1 MSPEAVALL
10 GGLLF
15 LLIAIVGGGFTA
27 KEISLPGVPGWARV
41 ASLAL
46 GLALLLPYFVQNLR
60 SDETRSPGAVS
71 AAAFDLPSPSPDGVL
86 EDARDRRDVSP
97 DGIEV
102 SGLMATSAGSRPG
115 VGDSVDVEFTLRNV
129 GQEAIALDDA
139 FVGVRTPD
147 DENGDFANS
156 DRRAVLKPHQAV
168 TVSGSRVFDAAGTW
182 TIFPCYELSTGE
194 YCPSEWRAFQV
205 LVRTESS

>member
-27 KEISLPGVPGWARV
+27 KEISLPGVPGWARI

-46 GLALLLPYFVQNLR
+46 GLALLVPYFVQALR
-60 SDETRSPGAVS
+60 SDETRSSEAVS
-71 AAAFDLPSPSPDGVL
+71 AASINLPSPSSDGVIK
-86 EDARDRRDVSP
+86 DARNRRDVSP

-102 SGLMATSAGSRPG
+102 SGLMATSAESHPV
-115 VGDSVDVEFTLRNV
+115 VGDIVDVEFTLRNV
-129 GQEAIALDDA
+129 GSEAVALDDA

-147 DENGDFANS
+147 SENGDFANS
-156 DRRAVLKPHQAV
+156 DQRAVLKPHQAL
-168 TVSGSRVFDAAGTW
+168 TINGSRVFDAAGTW
-182 TIFPCYELSTGE
+182 TIFPCYELSTGA

-205 LVRTESS
+205 LVSD